1 MPACVVSWCEDFRAS
16 RAGGDAQGAPFV
28 PRTRS
33 MSQLGI
39 EPSNVT
45 IAVGIKKVIGL
56 ARVETAD
63 RGGQQHLHQPH

>member
-45 IAVGIKKVIGL
+45 IAEGIKKVM
-56 ARVETAD
+56 V
-63 RGGQQHLHQPH
+63 